1 MAGPESRPEGG
12 VVGGAGAVSLALH
25 PGTIISHQLWV
36 SPTASRAL
44 LRCLWSRVDGT
55 QPVGWQC
62 PVVQSASETQPR
74 TGGVA
79 EGFA

>member
-12 VVGGAGAVSLALH
+12 VVGGAGAMRLALH
-25 PGTIISHQLWV
+25 PGSIISHQLWV

-55 QPVGWQC
+55 QPVGWHC

-79 EGFA
+79 DGFA

>member
-55 QPVGWQC
+55 QSVGWQC